1 MESDKKSRQS
11 LDGDI
16 VPIRRGVAIYKI
28 HASPFYMARVLNPS
42 RKPKYVVR
50 STKET
55 SRIQARIVAEEIA
68 QQIQSTSK
76 LEVVPR
82 DMQFRHFAE
91 IALKTARSDVE
102 RGSRNPLY
110 AKNLKYN
117 LESKTYG
124 LDRFFGQM
132 DVRQISVKDYSDFS
146 RKLMESHP
154 NLSPSVHG
162 ALRSTF
168 RNVMKVA
175 LYDGV
180 IPQVPAPPKLNE
192 GKHSPRPFFRFHPLV
207 AKDEDQYKNLIQT
220 ARKIE
225 TESHI
230 VRGIPI
236 TKELGDIIIFTT
248 HTFLRPTV
256 SELYALT
263 HQDVTIEANPQRL
276 LLTVKKGK
284 TGYRVSNT
292 MPAAVDLYKRMVE
305 RLDQKPKPTDFVF
318 LPAYKNRTTARTI
331 IMRQFAYLLK
341 QCGLEVDP
349 YTNLS
354 HSMYSLRHTALCM
367 RLVLSDGTVNMEV
380 LARNAGTSLDMLTQF
395 YLKYLPMT
403 RELARNLQ
411 SFGDGGA

>member
-110 AKNLKYN
+110 AKDLKYN

-124 LDRFFGQM
+124 LDQFFGQM
-132 DVRQISVKDYSDFS
+132 DVRQISVKDYADFS
-146 RKLMESHP
+146 RKLMETHP

-162 ALRSTF
+162 ALRSAF
-168 RNVMKVA
+168 RNVMK
-175 LYDGV
+175 GF
-180 IPQVPAPPKLNE
+180 
-192 GKHSPRPFFRFHPLV
+192 HSP
-207 AKDEDQYKNLIQT
+207 
-220 ARKIE
+220 
-225 TESHI
+225 
-230 VRGIPI
+230 
-236 TKELGDIIIFTT
+236 
-248 HTFLRPTV
+248 
-256 SELYALT
+256 
-263 HQDVTIEANPQRL
+263 
-276 LLTVKKGK
+276 
-284 TGYRVSNT
+284 
-292 MPAAVDLYKRMVE
+292 
-305 RLDQKPKPTDFVF
+305 
-318 LPAYKNRTTARTI
+318 
-331 IMRQFAYLLK
+331 
-341 QCGLEVDP
+341 
-349 YTNLS
+349 
-354 HSMYSLRHTALCM
+354 
-367 RLVLSDGTVNMEV
+367 
-380 LARNAGTSLDMLTQF
+380 
-395 YLKYLPMT
+395 
-403 RELARNLQ
+403 
-411 SFGDGGA
+411 